1 MQNNSSI
8 NELREKISKS
18 RKILLEIDRLNY
30 NLDIIGTLEEKKII
44 FSQINELR
52 ESLKKNNQEIAELL
66 NKTSF
71 PKILPKKYEP
81 EKERAILPRQNFE
94 EKKNVKEKINSLPSI
109 PKEELKKFEISEIE
123 KETLKRLNKKRKI
136 IFEKGPKKAS
146 AYIKI
151 SNRFFSDYSMKLEKS
166 EMFRQL
172 KRDLIKSNLG
182 ILPVSYISVL
192 LFTVGISFFISIFV
206 TLFFTFFN
214 FGFSFPLIT
223 LVENV
228 SGRILKTIWLIVAI
242 PILTFIVLYF
252 YPSLEKDS
260 AERKINQEL
269 PFVAIHMAAIAG
281 AMVEPSRIFSI
292 IISTKDYPNAQKEF
306 VKIINEINIYGYD
319 LVSVLRNV
327 AFNSP
332 SAKLAEL
339 FNGMATTITSGGD
352 LANFFEKRA
361 ESLLFDHRLEREKY
375 TKSAETFIDIYI
387 SVVIAAPM
395 IIMLL
400 IMMMKISGMGIGF
413 STGTITF
420 LMILAVCIINIL
432 FIAFMSL
439 KQPSG

>member
-1 MQNNSSI
+1 MENNSSI

-52 ESLKKNNQEIAELL
+52 SSLKKNNQELAELL
-66 NKTSF
+66 NGVSF

-81 EKERAILPRQNFE
+81 EKEKAISPRENVAQE
-94 EKKNVKEKINSLPSI
+94 KNVREKILPSI
-109 PKEELKKFEISEIE
+109 PKGELKKFEISEIE

-136 IFEKGPKKAS
+136 IFEKPEKKS
-146 AYIKI
+146 SSYIKI
-151 SNRFFSDYSMKLEKS
+151 SNRFFSDASMKLEKS

-192 LFTVGISFFISIFV
+192 LFTVGISFFVSIFV

-214 FGFSFPLIT
+214 FGFSIPLIT

-228 SGRILKTIWLIVAI
+228 SGRILKTIWLLVAI
-242 PILTFIVLYF
+242 PVLTFVVMYF
-252 YPSLEKDS
+252 YPSVEKDS

-292 IISTKDYPNAQKEF
+292 IISTNDYPNVQKEF
-306 VKIINEINIYGYD
+306 VKVINEINIYGYD

-327 AFNSP
+327 AFNNS
-332 SAKLAEL
+332 SSKLAEL
-339 FNGMATTITSGGD
+339 LNGMATTITSGGD
-352 LANFFEKRA
+352 LAEFFEKRA

-413 STGTITF
+413 SAGTITF

>member
-1 MQNNSSI
+1 MENNSSI

-52 ESLKKNNQEIAELL
+52 SSLKKNNQELAELL
-66 NKTSF
+66 NGVSF

-81 EKERAILPRQNFE
+81 EKEKAISPRENVAQE
-94 EKKNVKEKINSLPSI
+94 KNVREKILPSI

-136 IFEKGPKKAS
+136 IFEKPEKKS
-146 AYIKI
+146 SSYIKI
-151 SNRFFSDYSMKLEKS
+151 SNRFFSDASMKLEKS

-192 LFTVGISFFISIFV
+192 LFTVGISFFVSIFV

-214 FGFSFPLIT
+214 FGFSIPLIT

-228 SGRILKTIWLIVAI
+228 SGRILKTIWLLVAI
-242 PILTFIVLYF
+242 PVLTFVVMYF
-252 YPSLEKDS
+252 YPSVEKDS

-292 IISTKDYPNAQKEF
+292 IISTNDYPNVQKEF
-306 VKIINEINIYGYD
+306 VKVINEINIYGYD

-327 AFNSP
+327 AFNNS
-332 SAKLAEL
+332 SSKLAEL
-339 FNGMATTITSGGD
+339 LNGMATTITSGGD
-352 LANFFEKRA
+352 LAEFFEKRA

-413 STGTITF
+413 SAGTITF

>member
-1 MQNNSSI
+1 MQNSSPI
-8 NELREKISKS
+8 NELKEKISKS

-52 ESLKKNNQEIAELL
+52 ESLKKNNQEISEILE
-66 NKTSF
+66 KTF
-71 PKILPKKYEP
+71 IQKTIPQKKYIP
-81 EKERAILPRQNFE
+81 ESKEKQILRRE
-94 EKKNVKEKINSLPSI
+94 EIKEKINYLPSI
-109 PKEELKKFEISEIE
+109 PKEELKKFDVSEIE

-136 IFEKGPKKAS
+136 VLEEKPRKS
-146 AYIKI
+146 SVYIKI
-151 SNRFFSDYSMKLEKS
+151 SNRFFSDISMKLEKS

-192 LFTVGISFFISIFV
+192 LFTIGISFFLAIIA

-228 SGRILKTIWLIVAI
+228 SQRILKTIWLLVVI
-242 PILTFIVLYF
+242 PVLTFIIMYF
-252 YPSLEKDS
+252 YPSVERDS

-292 IISTKDYPNAQKEF
+292 IISTKDYPNVQKEF
-306 VKIINEINIYGYD
+306 IKILNEINIYGYD

-361 ESLLFDHRLEREKY
+361 ETLLFDHRLEREKY

-400 IMMMKISGMGIGF
+400 IMMMKISGMGIGL